1 MRQRMSSRSTQLLNH
16 LTKHQNS
23 GNPHPHNCNQYKSCI
38 FLVDCKVDDW
48 SAWGVCS
55 VTCGSGTKS
64 KGRDVVQEPNPL
76 GAMCPHLEETHV
88 CNTNECKGTFLYLGS
103 DLWVRMSVTELVQT
117 VMWLWLIRIGTQ
129 YQLMRSTVQFLCTP
143 CIFSEPETSTE
154 VSTETLN
161 ATKALETTETRTT
174 TSLDS
179 RGDHG
184 LKNLTTP
191 RTSPGKVKSF
201 RF

>member
-1 MRQRMSSRSTQLLNH
+1 MMCH

-76 GAMCPHLEETHV
+76 GAMCPHLEETSV
-88 CNTNECKGTFLYLGS
+88 CNTDECKGTFLYLGS
-103 DLWVRMSVTELVQT
+103 DLWVRTQDVSHRACADCDVTLIDQDRNSIPTDEINRAIFVYTLYIFRTRDINRSVH
-117 VMWLWLIRIGTQ
+117 R
-129 YQLMRSTVQFLCTP
+129 
-143 CIFSEPETSTE
+143 
-154 VSTETLN
+154 N
-161 ATKALETTETRTT
+161 LER
-174 TSLDS
+174 
-179 RGDHG
+179 
-184 LKNLTTP
+184 N
-191 RTSPGKVKSF
+191 
-201 RF
+201 